1 MFHGKAR
8 RTSMGSVITKPLER
22 HELEKMKAA
31 LENNSLSE
39 VIGQSK
45 INLNLLKN
53 TTLDIVIT
61 GESGAGKSSLV
72 NALRGMTDFEE
83 GAADI
88 GITETTVESKGYP
101 HPIFPKVTIWDLPGI
116 GTLNFKAKEYLQMIK
131 FEKYDFFMIL
141 STERFTENEVLL
153 AHEIQKLKKKFYY
166 VRTKVD
172 VSVDSERS
180 RPNFNEEETLKKL
193 RKYLCDGLKKA
204 GEPNPRVFLISRK
217 DLNMYDFLLLQQT
230 LANDLDDLK
239 RYALITTMPNLSREV
254 LKKKKITV
262 EALIWTASLVSG
274 VIGAAP
280 VPGLSTVCDLGIL
293 VGVMTD
299 LCKVFGLDEDSL
311 RRLACRV
318 GKPVSVLRSAI
329 KKSGV
334 ANKFTSAC
342 AIDLLQEAVVH
353 GLKEDSLR
361 RLASRVGKPVDVLR
375 PLIEKSRVANK
386 ITPAFVMDL
395 LQKSALFKTMTAA
408 ELVLDFV
415 PVLCSVAGAIGSFAT
430 TFYMLRRFLDDLE
443 EDAANVLAKAAEH

>member
-1 MFHGKAR
+1 
-8 RTSMGSVITKPLER
+8 MGSVITKPLER

-31 LENNSLSE
+31 LEKNSLSE
-39 VIGQSK
+39 VIDQSN

-53 TTLDIVIT
+53 TTLDIAIT

-83 GAADI
+83 G
-88 GITETTVESKGYP
+88 
-101 HPIFPKVTIWDLPGI
+101 I
-116 GTLNFKAKEYLQMIK
+116 GTLKFIAKEYLQK
-131 FEKYDFFMIL
+131 VKLEKYDVFMIL
-141 STERFTENEVLL
+141 STDSFTENEVLL
-153 AHEIQKLKKKFYY
+153 AHEIQKLKKKFYC

-193 RKYLCDGLKKA
+193 RKYLCDDLKKA

-230 LANDLDDLK
+230 LENDLDDLK

-274 VIGAAP
+274 VIGAIR
-280 VPGLSTVCDLGIL
+280 VPELSTVCDLGIL
-293 VGVMTD
+293 LGVMTD

-311 RRLACRV
+311 HRLARRV
-318 GKPVSVLRSAI
+318 DKPVSVLRSAI

-334 ANKFTSAC
+334 ANKITPAL
-342 AIDLLQEAVVH
+342 AIELLQEAVVH
-353 GLKEDSLR
+353 GLDEDSLR
-361 RLASRVGKPVDVLR
+361 RLASRVGQPVDVLR
-375 PLIEKSRVANK
+375 PLIAKSRVANK
-386 ITPAFVMDL
+386 ITPAFVINL
-395 LQKSALFKTMTAA
+395 LQKSPLCKTTTAA

-415 PVLCSVAGAIGSFAT
+415 PVLYPVVGAIGSFAT
-430 TFYMLRRFLDDLE
+430 TFYMLKRFLDDLE